1 MMKHSE
7 MMSVCL
13 TAVINELVA
22 AGVRKVVLSP
32 GSRSTPLALLLA
44 ACPDIHIYLD
54 IDERSAG
61 FLALGMAKAD
71 RLPVALV
78 CTSGTATANYYPA
91 VIEALY
97 ARVPL
102 IVLTADRPHELL
114 GVGAPQTIHQ
124 AGMYGNYVKSFTE
137 IDIPEKDP
145 AMIRHIRLMCARA
158 AALAGTRPCGPVH
171 LNIPLREPLVPQM
184 PETWPKNQS
193 DSTAVKVTTGIRT
206 LTGPDV
212 EVLAAGLK
220 DIRKGLIICGE
231 LETADAGEAL
241 IRLAKRLGY
250 PLLADPL
257 SGLRHSGAET
267 RHVLI
272 DGYDTFLRD
281 EDTAAS
287 FHPEVILHF
296 GAVPVS
302 KGLKL
307 WLKRQTCPQFVVD
320 GGDGWRDPEDAAR
333 KMIYCNEAWLC
344 GTLSDLLPK
353 QDDRQ
358 WIGRWQRVNSM
369 TEQVLARVRNHQQLD
384 EMQVFARLSA
394 LLPHEAHLF
403 VGNSMPIRE
412 LDTFL
417 TGDGSSAMVYAN
429 RGVNGIDG
437 VVSTAVGVSL
447 VKKNTV
453 LVIGDLSFI
462 HDMNGLLAARQH
474 HADLTVVLINNDG
487 GGIFSFLPQAS
498 EKTYFETLF
507 GTPHG
512 LDFAHAAALYGA
524 DYVKVGDLASFE
536 QAMAHAS
543 HHSGLKII
551 EVPAS
556 RSENVAGHRL
566 LRQRISAALAGDH
579 GDETDD

>member
-1 MMKHSE
+1 MEHNE
-7 MMSVCL
+7 MISACL

-44 ACPDIHIYLD
+44 ACPEIHIYLD

-61 FLALGMAKAD
+61 FLALGMAKAE
-71 RLPVALV
+71 RRPVALV

-91 VIEALY
+91 IIEALY

-171 LNIPLREPLVPQM
+171 LNIPLREPLVPKI
-184 PETWPKNQS
+184 PEAWPEYQS
-193 DSTAVKVTTGIRT
+193 DSIAVQVTAGIRT
-206 LTGPDV
+206 LNEPDV
-212 EVLAAGLK
+212 EALAANLK
-220 DIRKGLIICGE
+220 DVRRGLILCGE
-231 LETADAGEAL
+231 LETPDAGEAL
-241 IRLAKRLGY
+241 LRLAEKLSF

-257 SGLRHSGAET
+257 SGLRRSGTET
-267 RHVLI
+267 SHVLI
-272 DGYDTFLRD
+272 EGYDTFLRD
-281 EDTAAS
+281 EHTAAS
-287 FHPEVILHF
+287 FCPELILHF

-320 GGDGWRDPEDAAR
+320 GGDGWRDPADAAR
-333 KMIYCNEAWLC
+333 KMIYCDEAWLC
-344 GTLSDLLPK
+344 RTLSGLLPK
-353 QDDRQ
+353 QENQQ
-358 WIGRWQRVNSM
+358 WVGWWQQVNAT
-369 TEQVLARVRNHQQLD
+369 TEQVLAQVRKHKQLD
-384 EMQVFARLSA
+384 EMQVFACLST
-394 LLPHEAHLF
+394 LLPHAAHLF

-417 TGDGSSAMVYAN
+417 DRDGTSAMVYAN

-437 VVSTAVGVSL
+437 VVSAAVGVSL
-447 VKKNTV
+447 VEKNTV
-453 LVIGDLSFI
+453 LAIGDLSFI

-498 EKTYFETLF
+498 EKKYFEPLF

-524 DYVKVGDLASFE
+524 DYVKVTDLAGFE
-536 QAMAHAS
+536 QAMTHAL
-543 HHSGLKII
+543 HHPGLKII

-556 RSENVAGHRL
+556 RSENVANHHL
-566 LRQRISAALAGDH
+566 LRQQISAALAGGR
-579 GDETDD
+579 GDETND